1 MICIVIGA
9 RKFGVNPDNI
19 ATPIAASLGD
29 LITLSILALI
39 SSFFYRHR
47 GRGGA
52 EERRGPTQVTPNLSG
67 SWSVILKEGVRVLWS
82 PSLQMGAGRWGSG
95 GQPEVTQQV
104 QDGWRH

>member
-67 SWSVILKEGVRVLWS
+67 SWSVILKGRS
-82 PSLQMGAGRWGSG
+82 QGAVEPKSADGGREVGEWGA
-95 GQPEVTQQV
+95 T
-104 QDGWRH
+104 